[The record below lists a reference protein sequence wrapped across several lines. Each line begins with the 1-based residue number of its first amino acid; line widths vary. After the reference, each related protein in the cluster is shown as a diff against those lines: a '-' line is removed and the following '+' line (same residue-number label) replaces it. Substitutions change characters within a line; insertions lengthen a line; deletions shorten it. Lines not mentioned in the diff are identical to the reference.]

1 MDQGCRDP
9 MKLGLFSAAVVT
21 QTGMRGVED
30 ERGDR
35 RARHVPSDAHQ
46 LLLTPSVFLSLRE
59 GAACTLPFGN
69 GRSVVLVAAVAVV
82 VA

>member
-1 MDQGCRDP
+1 

-21 QTGMRGVED
+21 QTGMRGVES
-30 ERGDR
+30 EREGG

-59 GAACTLPFGN
+59 GAACTLLFSN
-69 GRSVVLVAAVAVV
+69 GHSVVLVAAVAVP